1 MRISRSNI
9 KNCFLVFCASLV
21 VARSCH
27 GSKHVALF
35 IFGDSLY
42 DAGNNKYI
50 EDAPIFSDFW
60 PYGETF
66 FKHPTGRPCDGRLI
80 PDFIAQYANLPL
92 IPPYLQ
98 PGDHQFMDGENF
110 ESKGDLVL
118 AENLQGMVISSE
130 IQQHLQ
136 SSNHRFINGVN
147 FASSGA
153 GALVETHHGWV
164 INLSTQLS
172 YFKHM
177 KRQLRLQLGEA
188 EAKKLLSTAVY
199 MFSIGGNDYFAALTP
214 THSLLQLYSREEYV
228 GMVIGNIT
236 TVIQPWSTLK
246 LVKLP
251 FSKSLLAD
259 AQLIGANLEKQSLQ
273 DRNLLREPKPVPS
286 ICFGFERVVG
296 INRISDLGET
306 LSTDN
311 SQTNGLPRGS
321 VVEFSMNG
329 LSDGKGMKLVEKA
342 ERKMVGTNS
351 CWQNAYQN
359 LFAGCSQILAVE
371 EKRWRFAWHLSD
383 CFQKDSGRPAFPYCD
398 TKSAMVNCL
407 KRLNDNEHK
416 VYLEFSLETNSICY
430 QLQAHAFNHKMERL
444 VNDLKNSAEYTE
456 EQLEIIGGKT
466 HVLLQRSNQIQ
477 DSLSSIDIQ
486 VENVAQTTKDA
497 KDHMD
502 VLSKHSE
509 AVYKHS
515 KEIAQSQSEL
525 QEGQAKMNE
534 NLKEGMSMLHDA
546 YTNLGQEVDNVRNE
560 AVEIEKQIGRV
571 GDTMSSKTKLLST
584 LQHFAEYGHKQQEE
598 LLQQQ
603 EQLQKVHGHLVVNS
617 NSILAAQEAFES
629 KQASMFIALE
639 KLFALHNAMLLESR
653 IIKAFILYTASIF
666 IVYMFTST
674 KQTYTIRARLYV
686 GLVATFLVEV
696 ATLRLTTNSIER
708 QTWLINVF
716 RLLYGILASIQFL
729 HAIFTYRDYEVLNHH
744 LILNVMDK
752 INVMQKTRELSWETD
767 SDVDWSS
774 WIQTELAEG
783 GDNLEDPDFMVPE
796 EVL

>member
-1 MRISRSNI
+1 MGSYSQIL
-9 KNCFLVFCASLV
+9 FLVILISLTL
-21 VARSCH
+21 SCQSW
-27 GSKHVALF
+27 GW
-35 IFGDSLY
+35 
-42 DAGNNKYI
+42 
-50 EDAPIFSDFW
+50 FS
-60 PYGETF
+60 
-66 FKHPTGRPCDGRLI
+66 
-80 PDFIAQYANLPL
+80 
-92 IPPYLQ
+92 
-98 PGDHQFMDGENF
+98 
-110 ESKGDLVL
+110 
-118 AENLQGMVISSE
+118 SS
-130 IQQHLQ
+130 
-136 SSNHRFINGVN
+136 
-147 FASSGA
+147 
-153 GALVETHHGWV
+153 T
-164 INLSTQLS
+164 
-172 YFKHM
+172 
-177 KRQLRLQLGEA
+177 
-188 EAKKLLSTAVY
+188 
-199 MFSIGGNDYFAALTP
+199 
-214 THSLLQLYSREEYV
+214 
-228 GMVIGNIT
+228 
-236 TVIQPWSTLK
+236 
-246 LVKLP
+246 
-251 FSKSLLAD
+251 
-259 AQLIGANLEKQSLQ
+259 
-273 DRNLLREPKPVPS
+273 
-286 ICFGFERVVG
+286 
-296 INRISDLGET
+296 ET

-416 VYLEFSLETNSICY
+416 
-430 QLQAHAFNHKMERL
+430 
-444 VNDLKNSAEYTE
+444 
-456 EQLEIIGGKT
+456 
-466 HVLLQRSNQIQ
+466 RSNQIQ

-571 GDTMSSKTKLLST
+571 GDTMST

-796 EVL
+796 EVAENSIKNAERIGELKFPMIVVARAEKNCISHRLSRRRSRKGARITKSRGCEQEMVSKYEKWKG

>member
-1 MRISRSNI
+1 MGSYSQIL
-9 KNCFLVFCASLV
+9 FLVILISLTL
-21 VARSCH
+21 SCQSW
-27 GSKHVALF
+27 GW
-35 IFGDSLY
+35 
-42 DAGNNKYI
+42 
-50 EDAPIFSDFW
+50 FS
-60 PYGETF
+60 
-66 FKHPTGRPCDGRLI
+66 
-80 PDFIAQYANLPL
+80 
-92 IPPYLQ
+92 
-98 PGDHQFMDGENF
+98 
-110 ESKGDLVL
+110 
-118 AENLQGMVISSE
+118 SS
-130 IQQHLQ
+130 
-136 SSNHRFINGVN
+136 
-147 FASSGA
+147 
-153 GALVETHHGWV
+153 T
-164 INLSTQLS
+164 
-172 YFKHM
+172 
-177 KRQLRLQLGEA
+177 
-188 EAKKLLSTAVY
+188 
-199 MFSIGGNDYFAALTP
+199 
-214 THSLLQLYSREEYV
+214 
-228 GMVIGNIT
+228 
-236 TVIQPWSTLK
+236 
-246 LVKLP
+246 
-251 FSKSLLAD
+251 
-259 AQLIGANLEKQSLQ
+259 
-273 DRNLLREPKPVPS
+273 
-286 ICFGFERVVG
+286 
-296 INRISDLGET
+296 ET

-796 EVL
+796 EVAENSIKNAERIGELKFPMIVVARAEKNCISHRLSRRRSRKGARITKSRGCEQEMVL

>member
-1 MRISRSNI
+1 MVL
-9 KNCFLVFCASLV
+9 K
-21 VARSCH
+21 
-27 GSKHVALF
+27 AL
-35 IFGDSLY
+35 
-42 DAGNNKYI
+42 I
-50 EDAPIFSDFW
+50 EDEFHPLSLMDKALVHSEACQAPIF
-60 PYGETF
+60 E
-66 FKHPTGRPCDGRLI
+66 
-80 PDFIAQYANLPL
+80 
-92 IPPYLQ
+92 
-98 PGDHQFMDGENF
+98 
-110 ESKGDLVL
+110 
-118 AENLQGMVISSE
+118 
-130 IQQHLQ
+130 
-136 SSNHRFINGVN
+136 
-147 FASSGA
+147 
-153 GALVETHHGWV
+153 
-164 INLSTQLS
+164 
-172 YFKHM
+172 
-177 KRQLRLQLGEA
+177 
-188 EAKKLLSTAVY
+188 
-199 MFSIGGNDYFAALTP
+199 
-214 THSLLQLYSREEYV
+214 
-228 GMVIGNIT
+228 
-236 TVIQPWSTLK
+236 
-246 LVKLP
+246 
-251 FSKSLLAD
+251 
-259 AQLIGANLEKQSLQ
+259 
-273 DRNLLREPKPVPS
+273 
-286 ICFGFERVVG
+286 VVG
-296 INRISDLGET
+296 INRISDLGGFSLLVEDTEKT

-416 VYLEFSLETNSICY
+416 KLTRIFLCAIAYR
-430 QLQAHAFNHKMERL
+430 AHAFNHKMERL

-796 EVL
+796 EVAENSIKNAERIGELKFPMIVVARAEKNCISHRLSRRRSRKGARITKSRGCEQEMVL

>member
-1 MRISRSNI
+1 MGSYSQIL
-9 KNCFLVFCASLV
+9 FLVILISLTL
-21 VARSCH
+21 SCQSW
-27 GSKHVALF
+27 GW
-35 IFGDSLY
+35 
-42 DAGNNKYI
+42 
-50 EDAPIFSDFW
+50 FS
-60 PYGETF
+60 
-66 FKHPTGRPCDGRLI
+66 
-80 PDFIAQYANLPL
+80 
-92 IPPYLQ
+92 
-98 PGDHQFMDGENF
+98 
-110 ESKGDLVL
+110 
-118 AENLQGMVISSE
+118 SS
-130 IQQHLQ
+130 
-136 SSNHRFINGVN
+136 
-147 FASSGA
+147 
-153 GALVETHHGWV
+153 T
-164 INLSTQLS
+164 
-172 YFKHM
+172 
-177 KRQLRLQLGEA
+177 
-188 EAKKLLSTAVY
+188 
-199 MFSIGGNDYFAALTP
+199 
-214 THSLLQLYSREEYV
+214 
-228 GMVIGNIT
+228 
-236 TVIQPWSTLK
+236 
-246 LVKLP
+246 
-251 FSKSLLAD
+251 
-259 AQLIGANLEKQSLQ
+259 
-273 DRNLLREPKPVPS
+273 
-286 ICFGFERVVG
+286 
-296 INRISDLGET
+296 ET

-571 GDTMSSKTKLLST
+571 GDTMST

-796 EVL
+796 EVAENSIKNAERIGELKFPMIVVARAERIASAIDCREEEVEKVQG